1 MKRSTL
7 LLVMLGCASIGY
19 SQQAH
24 QLGSSNSLLTFLTNG
39 AATIQFSTF
48 KTPIYFKANR
58 QESSIQLV
66 WHTKTGEEFQG
77 FEVSKSSDGE
87 SFETLSWVK
96 PKTTQEDFEEYSYV
110 DFSVETDEKYIYRL
124 KKLNEDGSVELAQV
138 EAFSRKMVRKA
149 QIQVIPKIQDKEVL
163 TIESNTEGE
172 IKIFNSLGHPI
183 EEHRLEVGEN
193 EIDISLWTK
202 GKYYVAFET
211 TTGEKILKKFYK

>member
-1 MKRSTL
+1 MKRSTF
-7 LLVMLGCASIGY
+7 LLVMLGCALIGY

-24 QLGSSNSLLTFLTNG
+24 QLGSHNSLLTFLTDG
-39 AATIQFSTF
+39 ANTQFSTF

-66 WHTKTGEEFQG
+66 WHTKTGEDLQG

-87 SFETLSWVK
+87 SFETLSWVT
-96 PKTTQEDFEEYSYV
+96 PKTTQDDYEEYSYV
-110 DFSVETDEKYIYRL
+110 DFSVETDERYTYRL
-124 KKLNEDGSVELAQV
+124 KKLNEDGSIEIAQV
-138 EAFSRKMVRKA
+138 EAFAKEMVRKA

-163 TIESNTEGE
+163 TIASNTEGE

-183 EEHRLEVGEN
+183 EEHKLEVGEN
-193 EIDISLWTK
+193 QIDISLWTK

-211 TTGEKILKKFYK
+211 ATGEKILKKFYK